1 MAITTMKNK
10 IVIRK
15 TEQNIETLTEILAND
30 AKKVASSLDFRDLA
44 SKSIMVTG
52 ANGLIGINFLASLIE
67 ISINISGIK
76 IYPVIHSS
84 PTEFLL
90 PFLRFNNVTVFQG
103 DLTDENFLTTLP
115 NADIII
121 HAAGSGTPSNFLINK
136 LSSLKI
142 NTITTFKLLEKLEL
156 NGRFLFISS
165 SDLYNGLNS
174 GSFSEDQ
181 IGTTNTNH
189 PRACYIEGKRT
200 GETICNIY
208 REMGVKAYSV
218 RLSLTYGPG
227 VYLND
232 ERVLPSFIRKALDGK
247 IDLLDS
253 GEGTRTFCYISDA
266 IELMWYVLLFGK
278 HSQYNIGGTDN
289 IKIIHLAHLIGGKL
303 NVPIIHPSISYSI
316 DGAPQHVHIDI
327 NRVLLESKK
336 KTFIDLDVGLTNTI
350 NWLKQLKNLQS

>member
-1 MAITTMKNK
+1 M
-10 IVIRK
+10 
-15 TEQNIETLTEILAND
+15 EQNIEVLKEILAKD
-30 AKKVASSLDFRDLA
+30 AKRVASSLFFQELA
-44 SKSIMVTG
+44 NKSVIITG

-67 ISINISGIK
+67 ISIKIADIK

-84 PTEFLL
+84 PSEFLL
-90 PFLRFNNVTVFQG
+90 PLLNFKNVTVFQG
-103 DLTDENFLTTLP
+103 DLTDESFFTTLP

-121 HAAGSGTPSNFLINK
+121 HAAGSGIPSNFLKNK
-136 LSSLKI
+136 LTSLKI
-142 NTITTFKLLEKLEL
+142 NTITTFKLFEKLNL
-156 NGRFLFISS
+156 AGRFLFISS

-174 GSFSEDQ
+174 GSYSEDQ

-227 VYLND
+227 IYFND
-232 ERVLPSFIRKALDGK
+232 ERVLPSFVRKALDGK

-253 GEGTRTFCYISDA
+253 GEGTRTFCYVSDA
-266 IELMWYVLLFGK
+266 IELMWFVLLNGI
-278 HSQYNIGGTDN
+278 HAQYNIGGKDN
-289 IKIIHLAHLIGGKL
+289 IKIIQLASLIGNKF
-303 NVPIIHPSISYSI
+303 NVPIIFPSISSSI
-316 DGAPQHVHIDI
+316 AGAPQNVDIDI

-336 KTFIDLDVGLTNTI
+336 IKFIDMNEGLENTI
-350 NWLKQLKNLQS
+350 NWLRQLKNLSRK